1 MNRARTTEALYSF
14 SRKLAGIGTLD
25 DVLWATAYQIALML
39 KVHVVI
45 LLPEEQSI
53 AVKVGYPP
61 EDTLADADI
70 AAAQWAW
77 ENNRVAGRASETLPG
92 AKRLFL
98 PMRTGRG
105 AVGVVGIDSDKQ
117 GPLLSPDERR
127 LLDALIDQSALAI
140 ERVHLVED
148 MERVRRTAETDHLRS
163 ALLTSISHDLKT
175 PLAAVFG
182 AAGTLRDLSNA
193 LSETQKA
200 ELLAT
205 IIEESDRLNRFI
217 ANLLDMTRLESGAV
231 VPNTALHD
239 IGEIIGSALERAG
252 KILSNHRVEV
262 SLAAD
267 LPMLDVD
274 AVLFEQALFNL
285 LDNAAKYSDH
295 GTLIHIRGWQDATS
309 VSLQIIDEGEG
320 IPASDL
326 VHIFEKF
333 FRVQKS
339 DHVRAGTGLGLAIAR
354 GFVEAMGGTVTA
366 ANRTDRAGA
375 VLTVNL
381 PIPAAAKRLDTAA

>member
-1 MNRARTTEALYSF
+1 
-14 SRKLAGIGTLD
+14 
-25 DVLWATAYQIALML
+25 ML

-205 IIEESDRLNRFI
+205 IIE
-217 ANLLDMTRLESGAV
+217 V
-231 VPNTALHD
+231 
-239 IGEIIGSALERAG
+239 GSAQPLHRQSARYDAARIGRRRAEHG
-252 KILSNHRVEV
+252 
-262 SLAAD
+262 AA
-267 LPMLDVD
+267 
-274 AVLFEQALFNL
+274 
-285 LDNAAKYSDH
+285 
-295 GTLIHIRGWQDATS
+295 
-309 VSLQIIDEGEG
+309 
-320 IPASDL
+320 
-326 VHIFEKF
+326 
-333 FRVQKS
+333 
-339 DHVRAGTGLGLAIAR
+339 
-354 GFVEAMGGTVTA
+354 
-366 ANRTDRAGA
+366 
-375 VLTVNL
+375 
-381 PIPAAAKRLDTAA
+381 